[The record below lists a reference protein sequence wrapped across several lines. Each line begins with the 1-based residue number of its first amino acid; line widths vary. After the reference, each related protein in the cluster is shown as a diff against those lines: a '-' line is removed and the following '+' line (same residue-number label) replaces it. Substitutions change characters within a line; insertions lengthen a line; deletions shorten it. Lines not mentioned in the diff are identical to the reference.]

1 MTYAIGLTGSIATG
15 KSTAAAFFERH
26 AIDVIS
32 ADDVARD
39 LTKAGEPALASI
51 VSHFGQGILKKNGEL
66 NRRALRKKIIR
77 HPAERRW
84 LEGYLHPQI
93 RARIEN
99 TLCDVTS
106 PYAIVEIP
114 LLINREHYP
123 YLKRVLLLETD
134 KELQLK
140 RLMERDQ
147 CSYDDAVGML
157 NLQPREEL
165 RRMIADD
172 VIRNDGNPEH
182 LEGALRALHENY
194 LTYSDDNGIKN

>member
-26 AIDVIS
+26 AIDIIS
-32 ADDVARD
+32 ADDIARD
-39 LTKAGEPALASI
+39 LTKHGAPALTSI

-77 HPAERRW
+77 HPAERLW

-99 TLCDVTS
+99 ALCDATS
-106 PYAIVEIP
+106 PYVIIEIP
-114 LLINREHYP
+114 LLVSRENYP
-123 YLKRVLLLETD
+123 YLNRVLLLEI
-134 KELQLK
+134 ESSLQLK
-140 RLMERDQ
+140 RLMARDN
-147 CSYDDAVGML
+147 CTHDDAIAML

-165 RRMIADD
+165 RRTIADD

-182 LEGALRALHENY
+182 LDEALRVLHESY
-194 LTYSDDNGIKN
+194 LSYSDDNGIKN

>member
-15 KSTAAAFFERH
+15 KSTAATFFERH

-32 ADDVARD
+32 ADDIARA
-39 LTKAGEPALASI
+39 LTKPGEPAFTSI

-99 TLCDVTS
+99 ALCDVTS
-106 PYAIVEIP
+106 PYAMIEIP

-134 KELQLK
+134 QELQLK

-147 CSYDDAVGML
+147 CTYDDAIAML
-157 NLQPREEL
+157 KLQPREEL
-165 RRMIADD
+165 RRVIADD

-182 LEGALRALHENY
+182 LEEALRALHENY
-194 LTYSDDNGIKN
+194 LNYSRAQLS